1 MAAGRPYRPSDTIRE
16 FVVNETMVKKLGI
29 RNPDQ
34 IIGKKLSFWDG
45 QLKGEIVGVVKDFNG
60 TSLAKPMSAVVM
72 STWKQV
78 YETMAVKLQSAHA
91 KHSLSVI
98 EKLWNTAYPEYVY
111 QYQFL
116 DEKIAGFYRQENQ
129 LSQLYKIFAG
139 IAIFISCLGLY
150 GLVSFMAT
158 QRKKEIG
165 IRKVLGA
172 SVANIVYLF
181 SREFTILVCISFL
194 IAAPLAYY
202 FMHGWLENF
211 SFRIS
216 IGSGIF
222 ILTIVASVSIAW
234 ITVGYR
240 AFRAAMANPV
250 KSLRAE

>member
-1 MAAGRPYRPSDTIRE
+1 MIAGRPYRPSDTVRE
-16 FVVNETMVKKLGI
+16 FVVNETMVKELGI

-34 IIGKKLSFWDG
+34 IIGKKISFWGGD
-45 QLKGEIVGVVKDFNG
+45 LKGEIVGVVKDFN
-60 TSLAKPMSAVVM
+60 SASMAKPISPVLM
-72 STWKQV
+72 STWKEEYQ
-78 YETMAVKLQSAHA
+78 TMAVKLQSQQVNRT
-91 KHSLSVI
+91 LSVI
-98 EKLWNTAYPEYVY
+98 EKLWNNAYPEYVY

-116 DEKIAGFYRQENQ
+116 DEKIASFYKQGNQ
-129 LSQLYKIFAG
+129 LSQLCKIFAG

-158 QRKKEIG
+158 QRTKEIG

-172 SVANIVYLF
+172 SVTNIVYLF
-181 SREFTILVCISFL
+181 SKEFTLLICISFL

-202 FMHGWLENF
+202 FMHGWLESF